1 MLVVE
6 LNTGRLTAVPA
17 VARATRKAWLLWTI
31 AIVVYV
37 GAVFHRSSLG
47 VAGLEATQRF
57 GVGPAALSTFT
68 VLQVAVYAAMQIPT
82 GLLADRFGPRRVLV
96 AAAILLGVGEI
107 TFGLAHS
114 YPLALVARGVLGLG
128 DAMTWVSVLRV
139 VAGHFPARTYP
150 LVVALSSMLGGAG
163 NLVATTPLTALLSSD
178 GWTATFVVTGLA
190 TAAYSAVVGTTL
202 RVTPVASN
210 PPPLRRVLK
219 GAAESWRGHGTRL
232 GFWVHFTTMATP
244 TTLGLLWGFPY
255 LVRAQHLSAGQAD
268 GVLGALVLAGMIA
281 NPLIGALTS
290 RRRGARMPLVA
301 GYLAAT
307 AVTWTLLLA
316 NPGTTPF
323 PLLALAFTIFA
334 VGGPVSAIG
343 FALVRDYNP
352 LHRVG
357 TATGVVNVGGFLAT
371 TLAALGVGLL
381 VSATSSYRVGLL
393 AIVAVFVFG
402 TSRVVVWWRR
412 SRAEVHAAAGRGEE
426 VPVRIRLRRWDV
438 RPEPVAA

>member
-1 MLVVE
+1 VE

-31 AIVVYV
+31 AILVYV

-96 AAAILLGVGEI
+96 AAAILLGAGEI
-107 TFGLAHS
+107 TFGLADS

-139 VAGHFPARTYP
+139 VAGYFPARTYP

-163 NLVATTPLTALLSSD
+163 NLVATTPLTALLSSE
-178 GWTATFVVTGLA
+178 GWTATFVVTGLV

-202 RVTPVASN
+202 RVPPAASN

-219 GAAESWRGHGTRL
+219 GAAECWRGHGTRL
-232 GFWVHFTTMATP
+232 GFWVHFTTMASP

-255 LVRAQHLSAGQAD
+255 LVRAQHLSPGAAD
-268 GVLGALVLAGMIA
+268 GVLGALVLGGMIA
-281 NPLIGALTS
+281 NPVLGALTS
-290 RRRGARMPLVA
+290 RHPGVRMPLVV
-301 GYLAAT
+301 GYLAT
-307 AVTWTLLLA
+307 AAITWTLLLA
-316 NPGTTPF
+316 NPGMTPL
-323 PLLALAFTIFA
+323 PLLVLAFTAFA

-343 FALVRDYNP
+343 FALARDYNP

-357 TATGVVNVGGFLAT
+357 TATGVVNVGGFLST

-381 VSATSSYRVGLL
+381 VSATSSYRLGLL
-393 AIVAVFVFG
+393 AVVVVFAFG
-402 TSRVVVWWRR
+402 VSRVVVWW
-412 SRAEVHAAAGRGEE
+412 HAAQGRGED
-426 VPVRIRLRRWDV
+426 VPVPVRLRRWDV
-438 RPEPVAA
+438 RPEPVPA